1 MARHLPG
8 FGVVIH
14 VGRKSGRQYRTPV
27 NVFTRP
33 GGWRFALTTYAEAD
47 WVRNVLEAGGGRL
60 ESRGR
65 LARFANPVLVEDA
78 SLRHFPFAVRW
89 ILRRIG
95 VDQVLVVDEAE
106 GPGWRFD
113 ASARATVAATVR
125 RSAVQPSSA
134 SCREPSLAPIGL
146 DLADGVWTAEEMIV
160 FGPLLD
166 GRNIAYV
173 DRRRRSVRP
182 EARPL
187 V

>member
-33 GGWRFALTTYAEAD
+33 GGWRFALTYAEAD

-113 ASARATVAATVR
+113 ASARSHCVATVR
-125 RSAVQPSSA
+125 RSAVQPSFL
-134 SCREPSLAPIGL
+134 RRVVSLRSRRSGWISPTGS
-146 DLADGVWTAEEMIV
+146 
-160 FGPLLD
+160 GPLK
-166 GRNIAYV
+166 R
-173 DRRRRSVRP
+173 
-182 EARPL
+182 
-187 V
+187 